1 MYLGGRIAG
10 QDGAQSAARPQLSRC
25 ADCCARDLAI
35 CAGLAPEHQ
44 DSFGRLAHRKR
55 LRKGQALVWEGD
67 EMPFV
72 ASVVTGRLTLSRNA
86 RDGGE
91 LILGSVGPGGFVGD
105 TVQSHATNNVVAV
118 SDAELCV
125 YTKSDFERFAAQH
138 PEIHARLLK
147 SVFEDLEQTRSW
159 LFMVG
164 RGTASE
170 RVASV
175 LMEFAE
181 DAGESSDVFPI
192 DRTQIAFSA
201 GVAMETVS
209 RHLTRFV
216 RAGIISLPS
225 RDSFE
230 LIDRAALAAVAG
242 LTHSRELH

>member
-1 MYLGGRIAG
+1 MYHPGRLEPEG
-10 QDGAQSAARPQLSRC
+10 SAVCSRSRC
-25 ADCCARDLAI
+25 GDCPARDTAV
-35 CAGLAPEHQ
+35 CAGLDSPSRTRFEH
-44 DSFGRLAHRKR
+44 LARHRK
-55 LRKGQALVWEGD
+55 LRKGQTLVWEGD

-72 ASVVTGRLTLSRNA
+72 ASVVQGRLTLSRAA

-91 LILGSVGPGGFVGD
+91 LILGTIGPGGFVGD
-105 TVQSHATNNVVAV
+105 TTRPVSSNTVTAV
-118 SDAELCV
+118 SETELCL
-125 YTKSDFERFAAQH
+125 YSKGDFALFASEH
-138 PEIHARLLK
+138 PEINAQLLK
-147 SVFEDLEQTRSW
+147 TVLGELEQTRSW

-181 DAGESSDVFPI
+181 DEARPEPVYAI

-216 RAGIISLPS
+216 RAGIIALPS
-225 RDSFE
+225 RDRFE
-230 LIDRAALAAVAG
+230 LLDRDALSAIAG
-242 LTHSRELH
+242 HSPSQELH

>member
-1 MYLGGRIAG
+1 MYYSGRLEAG
-10 QDGAQSAARPQLSRC
+10 SAGPTGAAANSPCQNC
-25 ADCCARDLAI
+25 PVKGLAV
-35 CAGLAPEHQ
+35 CAGLAACDRENM
-44 DSFGRLAHRKR
+44 GRAARHRYLK
-55 LRKGQALVWEGD
+55 KGQALVWEGD
-67 EMPFV
+67 DMPFV
-72 ASVVTGRLTLSRNA
+72 ASVVRGRLTLSRNA

-105 TVQSHATNNVVAV
+105 MVQPCSTNNIVAV
-118 SDAELCV
+118 SETELCV
-125 YTKSDFERFAAQH
+125 YSKTEFNRLASQH
-138 PEIHARLLK
+138 PEIHAQLVRTI
-147 SVFEDLEQTRSW
+147 FQDLEQTRSW

-181 DAGESSDVFPI
+181 EADEGSTDIRI

-216 RAGIISLPS
+216 RAGIIALPS
-225 RDSFE
+225 RDRFE
-230 LIDRAALAAVAG
+230 LIDPDALAAVAG
-242 LTHSRELH
+242 HGHARELH

>member
-10 QDGAQSAARPQLSRC
+10 RDGVERATCPKRNRC
-25 ADCCARDLAI
+25 ADCSVRELAV
-35 CAGLAPEHQ
+35 CAGLAH
-44 DSFGRLAHRKR
+44 DDRDAFGRLAHRKR

-72 ASVVTGRLTLSRNA
+72 ASVVSGRLTLSRNA

-125 YTKSDFERFAAQH
+125 YTKSDFERYAAQH

-170 RVASV
+170 RVASI

-181 DAGESSDVFPI
+181 NPGESSDVFPI

-225 RDSFE
+225 RDSFA
-230 LIDRAALAAVAG
+230 LIDRDALAAVAG